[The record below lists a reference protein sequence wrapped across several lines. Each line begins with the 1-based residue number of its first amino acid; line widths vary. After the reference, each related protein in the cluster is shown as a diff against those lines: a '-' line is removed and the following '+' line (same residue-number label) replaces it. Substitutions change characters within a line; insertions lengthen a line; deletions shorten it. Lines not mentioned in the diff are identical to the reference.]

1 VLENDDQLPSET
13 VPFKTVQIIAAALVL
28 GPLFFLVIAFL
39 STQGQPPGDPIV
51 AYIGAG
57 FAVVAVCGSLVAS
70 KIVGTVKVRQLQAG
84 GSQPSNMDFF
94 QVLQTRV
101 IVRAAILEM
110 AAFFNCIGYMTSRL
124 WWSMAT
130 VLGLLAV
137 MLILFPMRSGFDSWV
152 RYQRELS
159 GLDRGGGGFS

>member
-1 VLENDDQLPSET
+1 MLETDDRLPSET

-28 GPLFFLVIAFL
+28 GPLFFLLIAFF
-39 STQGQPPGDPIV
+39 STRGQPPGDPTI

-57 FAVVAVCGSLVAS
+57 LAVALLCGSLVAS
-70 KIVGTVKVRQLQAG
+70 KIVGNATVRQLQAG
-84 GSQPSNMDFF
+84 GKQLSNLDFF

-101 IVRAAILEM
+101 IVRAAMLEG
-110 AAFFNCIGYMTSRL
+110 AAFFCCIGYMMSQL

-137 MLILFPMRSGFDSWV
+137 MLVLFPTRSGFDAWV
-152 RYQRELS
+152 RDQRELS
-159 GLDRGGGGFS
+159 GLDRGGGFS

>member
-28 GPLFFLVIAFL
+28 GPLFFLGVAFT
-39 STQGQPPGDPIV
+39 SVQGQPPGDPMLG
-51 AYIGAG
+51 YIGVG
-57 FAVVAVCGSLVAS
+57 LGVVLLCGSLVAS
-70 KIVGTVKVRQLQAG
+70 KVVGTVKVRQLQAG

-101 IVRAAILEM
+101 IVRAAMLEM
-110 AAFFNCIGYMTSRL
+110 AAFFNCIAYMTGRL
-124 WWSMAT
+124 WWSLAT

-137 MLILFPMRSGFDSWV
+137 MLLLFPMRSGFDRWV
-152 RYQRELS
+152 RDCRELS
-159 GLDRGGGGFS
+159 GLDRGGGFS

>member
-1 VLENDDQLPSET
+1 MLETDDQLPSET

-28 GPLFFLVIAFL
+28 GPLFFLVIAFI

-57 FAVVAVCGSLVAS
+57 FAVILLCGSLVAS
-70 KIVGTVKVRQLQAG
+70 KVVGTVKVRQLQAG

-101 IVRAAILEM
+101 VIRAAMLEG
-110 AAFFNCIGYMTSRL
+110 AAFFNCIGYMISQL

-137 MLILFPMRSGFDSWV
+137 MLILFPTRSGFDAWV
-152 RYQRELS
+152 RDQRELS
-159 GLDRGGGGFS
+159 GLDRGGGFS

>member
-1 VLENDDQLPSET
+1 VLETDDRLPSET

-28 GPLFFLVIAFL
+28 GPLFFLVIAFV
-39 STQGQPPGDPIV
+39 STQGQPPNDPTI

-57 FAVVAVCGSLVAS
+57 FAVVLLCGSLVAS
-70 KIVGTVKVRQLQAG
+70 KVVGNAKVRELQAG
-84 GSQPSNMDFF
+84 GKPLSNLDYF

-101 IVRAAILEM
+101 IVRAAMLEG
-110 AAFFNCIGYMTSRL
+110 AAFFNCIGYMISQL

-137 MLILFPMRSGFDSWV
+137 MLILFPTRSGFDAWV
-152 RYQRELS
+152 RDQRELS
-159 GLDRGGGGFS
+159 GLDRGSGFS

>member
-1 VLENDDQLPSET
+1 VLQTDDQLPSET
-13 VPFKTVQIIAAALVL
+13 VPFKTVQIVAAALVL
-28 GPLFFLVIAFL
+28 GPLLFLLFAFF
-39 STQGQPPGDPIV
+39 STRGQPLGDPIV

-70 KIVGTVKVRQLQAG
+70 KVVGTVKVRQLQAG
-84 GSQPSNMDFF
+84 GSQPSNVDFF

-101 IVRAAILEM
+101 TVRAAILEM
-110 AAFFNCIGYMTSRL
+110 AAFFNCIGYMTSQL

-137 MLILFPMRSGFDSWV
+137 MLILFPTRSGFDSWV
-152 RYQRELS
+152 RDQRELS
-159 GLDRGGGGFS
+159 GLDRGGGFS